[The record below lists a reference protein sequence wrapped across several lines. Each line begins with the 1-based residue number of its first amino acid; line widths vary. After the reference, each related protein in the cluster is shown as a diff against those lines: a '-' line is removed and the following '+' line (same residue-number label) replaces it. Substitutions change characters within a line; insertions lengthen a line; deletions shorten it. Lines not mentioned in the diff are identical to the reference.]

1 LINNAKPAGYYW
13 NEREEMLRFIPKDA
27 RLVLE
32 VGCGGGIFGSAVKR
46 VSGAEVWGIEID
58 NEAASAA
65 KDKLD
70 KVIIGDVSEII
81 PNMPDKKF
89 DCIVFNDMLEHLVDP
104 FSVLITIKSKLTPKG
119 VIVCSIPNVR
129 YLPVLRRLLVDK
141 QWKYEDW
148 GVLDRAHLR
157 FFTKKS
163 IVGTFNELNYEILQL
178 EGINGINSW
187 KFNLLNMLLLGNISD
202 TRYMQFACVV
212 RPK

>member
-1 LINNAKPAGYYW
+1 MNNTKPSGYYST
-13 NEREEMLRFIPKDA
+13 ERKEMLRFIPNDA
-27 RLVLE
+27 RFVLE

-65 KDKLD
+65 KAKLD

-81 PNMPDKKF
+81 PNMPDRKF
-89 DCIVFNDMLEHLVDP
+89 DCIVFNDVLEHLVDP
-104 FSVLITIKSKLTPKG
+104 FATLITVKSKLTSKG
-119 VIVCSIPNVR
+119 VVVCSIPNIR
-129 YLPVLRRLLVDK
+129 YFPVLRGLLVNK

-148 GVLDRAHLR
+148 GVLDRTHLR

-163 IVGTFNELNYEILQL
+163 IIDTFNELNYKILQL

-187 KFNLLNMLLLGNISD
+187 KFNLLNTLLLGSISD
-202 TRYMQFACVV
+202 TRYMQFACVA

>member
-1 LINNAKPAGYYW
+1 MNNAKPAGYYSS
-13 NEREEMLRFIPKDA
+13 EREEMLRFIPNDVHF
-27 RLVLE
+27 VLE

-46 VSGAEVWGIEID
+46 MSGAEVWGIEID
-58 NEAASAA
+58 DEAASAA
-65 KDKLD
+65 KAKLD

-89 DCIVFNDMLEHLVDP
+89 DCIVFNDVLEHLIDP
-104 FSVLITIKSKLTPKG
+104 FAALTAIKSKLTLKG
-119 VIVCSIPNVR
+119 VAICSIPNIR
-129 YLPVLRRLLVDK
+129 YFPVLCRLLINK
-141 QWKYEDW
+141 QWKYEDE
-148 GVLDRAHLR
+148 GVLDRTHLR

-163 IVGTFNELNYEILQL
+163 IIDTFTGLNYEILQL

-187 KFNLLNMLLLGNISD
+187 KFDLLNALLLGNISD